1 MDSTINNIKSSI
13 NRQLDLHSQRVYKA
27 LQDKSKHAD
36 GSYMYQ
42 YDQHVMDGLQ
52 IALNII
58 DMYTEQ

>member
-27 LQDKSKHAD
+27 LQDKSKYAD

>member
-1 MDSTINNIKSSI
+1 MDSTINSIKSSI
-13 NRQLDLHSQRVYKA
+13 NRQLDLHSQRVYKT

-42 YDQHVMDGLQ
+42 YEQHVMDGLQ

>member
-1 MDSTINNIKSSI
+1 MDNTIEQIKASI

-27 LQDKSKHAD
+27 LQEKNKHAD

-42 YDQHVMDGLQ
+42 YEQHVMDGLQ

-58 DMYTEQ
+58 DIYTEE